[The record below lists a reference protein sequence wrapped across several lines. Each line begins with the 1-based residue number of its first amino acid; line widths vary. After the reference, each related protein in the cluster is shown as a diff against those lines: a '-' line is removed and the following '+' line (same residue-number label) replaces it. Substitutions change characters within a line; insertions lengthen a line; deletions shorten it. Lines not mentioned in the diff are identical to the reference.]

1 MADSSDVQQKNALSN
16 FIWSIADLLRGPY
29 RRPQYERVVLPMVVL
44 RRLDAVLD
52 GPPEDRDRTRD
63 AIKAEYLR
71 LKEKGYDEKTLDVRL
86 NKVAGQLFHNRSGL
100 SFRTIKNDP
109 DQTRAHLED
118 YIEGFDAH
126 VRDIF
131 AQFKFREE
139 IERMDEFNVLHL
151 VVSAFADIDLHP
163 KTVDTTVM
171 GLVFEDLIRR
181 FNEAANETA
190 GDHFTPRDVVALLV
204 RLLFEPDNELGT
216 GDPRVVEILD
226 PTCGTGGMLAEAHR
240 YLEKNYPDVRPY
252 LYGQD
257 FNPRAYAMAASD
269 LLLKYD
275 PNNPAASSSTVE
287 LGDSLVQDAYP
298 EKQFEYFLAN
308 PPFGVDWKRQK
319 SDVERER
326 SKRGYD
332 GRFGAGTP
340 RVSDGALLFV
350 QHMVSKFEDYDPA
363 QKEFGSRM
371 AVVLNGSPLFTGGP
385 TSGESTIRRWLMEG
399 EIDED
404 GKLIPGTETDY
415 IDTIVALPE
424 QLFYNTGIGTYVW
437 VLSNRK
443 PPERAGTVRLVD
455 ARERYHPMPRS
466 LGDKRRYM
474 TRPELEEEAEP
485 TRELRATDIETI
497 MADVVAEED
506 SDTVK
511 TFDHREFGK
520 THVTVERPLRLRVQ
534 LSPDAQALFL
544 DAAPH
549 RVDDLRRIDAALGRE
564 PTDDYNRVEAQ
575 AAAIIKKAG
584 NKWLKADW
592 KAFRAAFTETDPGA
606 APVVETRKP
615 LKKDETLADGDRRAG
630 WHRVEEG
637 AKAYRVRYEADPD
650 LRDVEMV
657 PLLDDV
663 DAFFE
668 REVRPN
674 VPDAWMDRSKDR
686 VGYEINFNRYFY
698 RFEEPR
704 DLETIDDE
712 LEALEE
718 QIAGLLAEVTA

>member
-16 FIWSIADLLRGPY
+16 FIWSVADLLRGPY
-29 RRPQYERVVLPMVVL
+29 RKTQYERVVLPLVVL

-52 GPPEDRDRTRD
+52 GKRDEIR
-63 AIKAEYLR
+63 AEYLR
-71 LKEKGYDEKTLDVRL
+71 LKEKDMDEAAMDKRL
-86 NKVAGQLFHNRSGL
+86 NHVAGQRFHNRSGL
-100 SFRTIKNDP
+100 SFAVLKNDP
-109 DQTRAHLED
+109 DRTREHIED

-126 VRDIF
+126 VREIF
-131 AQFKFREE
+131 ARFTFRDE
-139 IERMDEFNVLHL
+139 IQRMDEFNVLHL
-151 VVSAFADIDLHP
+151 VVSSFADIDLHP
-163 KTVDTTVM
+163 DTVDTTVM

-190 GDHFTPRDVVALLV
+190 GDHFTPRDVVSLLV
-204 RLLFEPDNELGT
+204 RLLFEPDRELQT

-240 YLEKNYPDVRPY
+240 YLEEHYPEVRPY

-257 FNPRAYAMAASD
+257 FNPRAYAIAASD
-269 LLLKYD
+269 LLLKFD
-275 PNNPAASSSTVE
+275 PENPAASNSTVE
-287 LGDSLVQDAYP
+287 LGDSLVDDAYP

-326 SKRGYD
+326 KKLGYG

-340 RVSDGALLFV
+340 RVSDGALLFL
-350 QHMVSKFEDYDPA
+350 QHMVSKFEEYDLA
-363 QKEFGSRM
+363 EKEFGSRL

-385 TSGESTIRRWLMEG
+385 TSGESGIRRWLMEG

-404 GKLIPGTETDY
+404 GALIPGTETDY
-415 IDTIVALPE
+415 LDTIVALPE

-437 VLSNRK
+437 VLTNRK
-443 PPERAGTVRLVD
+443 PDDRAGTVRLVD
-455 ARERYHPMPRS
+455 ARERYRPMPRS
-466 LGDKRRYM
+466 LGDKRR
-474 TRPELEEEAEP
+474 ELGPDDVAGIMDDVMAEA
-485 TRELRATDIETI
+485 
-497 MADVVAEED
+497 D
-506 SDTVK
+506 SETVK
-511 TFDHREFGK
+511 TFDRREFGR

-534 LSPDAQALFL
+534 LSPDAQARFL

-549 RVDDLRRIDAALGRE
+549 RVDDLRRIDAALGRQ
-564 PTDDYNRVEAQ
+564 PHDDYNEVEAE

-592 KAFRAAFTETDPGA
+592 KAFRAAFTETDPEA

-615 LKKDETLADGDRRAG
+615 FKKGEVLGDADRRAG
-630 WHRVEEG
+630 WHRQESG
-637 AKAYRVRYEADPD
+637 AKAYRVRYEPDPA
-650 LRDVEMV
+650 LRDVELV

-663 DAFFE
+663 DGYFE
-668 REVRPN
+668 REVRPH
-674 VPDAWMDRSKDR
+674 VPDAWMDRSRDR

-698 RFEEPR
+698 TFEEPR
-704 DLETIDDE
+704 ELAVIDDE

-718 QIAGLLAEVTA
+718 RISGLLAEVTA